1 MTRSKLT
8 PDFPPLP
15 DVPRLLTSR
24 QAAEALAISPRKLW
38 AMTTS
43 GEIPYLRLGRCVR
56 YPADRLQQ
64 VIDDRTEGGNAR

>member
-8 PDFPPLP
+8 LDLPPIP
-15 DVPRLLTSR
+15 DVPRLLTAR

-38 AMTTS
+38 SMTAS
-43 GEIPYLRLGRCVR
+43 GEIAYLRLGRCVR

-64 VIDDRTEGGNAR
+64 VIDDRTKGGNA